1 MDFRI
6 LGPVEVWEAGARLDP
21 PPPKSRQIL
30 AMLLLDAGRI
40 TPAERLIDAVWGDE
54 PPPNVRKALQ
64 VHISH
69 LRQLLPSV
77 SLRYSPPGYLLE
89 VRPEQVDLHVFRS
102 RVAAAMQEPDPAQAG
117 QLLRKALGLWRGRAL
132 ADVGS
137 DWMRERFFP
146 GLEEERLAAIE
157 ARVDAD
163 LTLGRHAE
171 LATELPALVADN
183 PLRERLRGQ
192 LMTALYRCS
201 RRAEALRVFQEARRA
216 VTEEL
221 GIEPGPDLQRLHL
234 DILEGRPG
242 AGGYRD
248 YGGEAHHG
256 NDRST
261 RNYLP
266 RDVHDFTGREREL
279 RRLTESTQD
288 GSGALRVW
296 WLDGPTGV
304 GKTALAI
311 RAAHRLSERYP
322 DGQLFVEL
330 HGQSAD
336 HSPAAPEVVLD
347 TLLRALRV
355 PSERIPEG
363 LRERAALWRAE
374 LAGRRVLVVLD
385 DAAGETQ
392 VRPLLPGGAGCLVI
406 VTSGQRLTGLE
417 GATRVSLDVL
427 PPEDARTLF
436 ARILGDGRA
445 HAEPDA
451 VTEVVELCG
460 YLPLAIRITGAKL
473 AARSHWPVS
482 RLLRRLRDE
491 RQRLDE
497 LSVGDLA
504 VRTGLAVTYLGLDE
518 RSRAAYRLLG
528 ALGYSNLPGW
538 LVSPL
543 LDVGEDDAED
553 IFERLVDAQLVEVIS
568 EPAEPLRYRV
578 HDLVRIHA
586 RERAELED
594 DEHVRR
600 NGVRRAVAALLS
612 TVDSMVENLPPAVPR
627 LCQTDLNSV
636 PSKRSRTADTDIWFE
651 QEEAALITAVERAA
665 ELDLAELAAGLAE
678 ALVFSWFAVRN
689 RYDGWERT
697 HRAALA
703 ALRRA
708 GLRHGEAAL
717 ECSLGQMYYKRD
729 NFETARE
736 HFRTALSLFAEV
748 GDSRGEAVAL
758 NGIGMVSREFA
769 DHSEALPALNRARRL
784 LADHGDEEGV
794 AHALYGIG
802 YSYRELGEDTAALRT
817 LEQAAQMYRFVG
829 NDRGEA
835 LALRGIG
842 LVHRA
847 SGDWASAEEYC
858 SRSHE
863 IVLAVD
869 DALLV
874 CYTAQALAKVRI
886 RQGRPEEAEP
896 MLLDCLS
903 GCRDLHDN
911 FGVAL
916 VRRTLGECYIEMA
929 EPGRALSYLE
939 QALAG
944 WEDIRLPVWR
954 ARTLRDLGAAHA
966 VSGDHE
972 RARRAWDAAATV
984 FCRLGTREAAEVD
997 DWPVRWAYPR

>member
-6 LGPVEVWEAGARLDP
+6 LGPVEVWEAGSRLDP

-54 PPPNVRKALQ
+54 PPPHVRKALQ

-69 LRQLLPSV
+69 LRQLLPSI
-77 SLRYSPPGYLLE
+77 SLRYSPPGYLLA
-89 VRPEQVDLHVFRS
+89 VRPEQVDLHVFRA
-102 RVAAAMQEPDPAQAG
+102 RVAEAMQEPDPGRASE
-117 QLLRKALGLWRGRAL
+117 LLRDALALWRGRAL

-157 ARVDAD
+157 ARIDAD

-171 LATELPALVADN
+171 LATELPMLVADN

-192 LMTALYRCS
+192 LMTALYRCG

-242 AGGYRD
+242 ATGFS
-248 YGGEAHHG
+248 GEAAG
-256 NDRST
+256 GRDQAS

-266 RDVHDFTGREREL
+266 RDVHDFTGREHEL
-279 RRLTESTQD
+279 RRLTESDVDTAAT
-288 GSGALRVW
+288 SRALRVW

-311 RAAHRLSERYP
+311 RAAHRLADRYP

-336 HSPAAPEVVLD
+336 HSPAAPEAALD
-347 TLLRALRV
+347 ALLRALRV

-385 DAAGETQ
+385 DAAGEAQ
-392 VRPLLPGGAGCLVI
+392 VRPLLPGDAGCLVI
-406 VTSGQRLTGLE
+406 VTSGQRLSGIE
-417 GATRVSLDVL
+417 GATRVPLDVL

-436 ARILGDGRA
+436 SRILGDDRA
-445 HAEPDA
+445 KAEPDA

-460 YLPLAIRITGAKL
+460 YLPLAIRITGGKL
-473 AARSHWPVS
+473 AARPHWPVS

-518 RSRAAYRLLG
+518 QSRRAYRLLG
-528 ALGYSNLPGW
+528 ALGYANLPGW
-538 LVSPL
+538 LASPL
-543 LDVGEDDAED
+543 LDLPEEEAED
-553 IFERLVDAQLVEVIS
+553 VFEQLVDAQLVEVIS
-568 EPAEPLRYRV
+568 KPSEPPRYRV

-594 DEHVRR
+594 TEEVR
-600 NGVRRAVAALLS
+600 GDAVHRAVCALLS
-612 TVDSMVENLPPAVPR
+612 TVESLVENLPPAVPR
-627 LCQTDLNSV
+627 LCQTELSSL
-636 PSKRSRTADTDIWFE
+636 PSKRNRTPETDSWFQ
-651 QEEAALITAVERAA
+651 QEETALITAVERAA
-665 ELDLAELAAGLAE
+665 ELGLAESAAGLAE
-678 ALVFSWFAVRN
+678 ALVHAWFAVRN

-697 HRAALA
+697 HVAALTA
-703 ALRRA
+703 VRGA
-708 GLRHGEAAL
+708 GLRHAEAAL

-736 HFRTALSLFAEV
+736 HFRTALTLFTEA
-748 GDSRGEAVAL
+748 GDARGEAVAL
-758 NGIGMVSREFA
+758 NGIGMVYREFGE
-769 DHSEALPALNRARRL
+769 HSAALPALNRARRM
-784 LADHGDEEGV
+784 LADQGDEEGV

-802 YSYRELGEDTAALRT
+802 YSYRELGEDQAALRA
-817 LEQAAQMYRFVG
+817 LDQAAEMYRVVG
-829 NDRGEA
+829 NERGEA

-847 SGDWASAEEYC
+847 ADDLAAAEEYC
-858 SRSHE
+858 ECSHR
-863 IVLAVD
+863 IVVSVD
-869 DALLV
+869 DDLLV
-874 CYTAQALAKVRI
+874 RYTAQALAKVRI
-886 RQGRPEEAEP
+886 RRGKADEAEP
-896 MLLDCLS
+896 MLLECLR
-903 GCRDLHDN
+903 GCRELHDT

-916 VRRTLGECYIEMA
+916 ARRTLGECYIAMG
-929 EPGRALSYLE
+929 EPERALAYLG
-939 QALAG
+939 QALTDWDA
-944 WEDIRLPVWR
+944 IRLPVWR
-954 ARTLRDLGAAHA
+954 ARTLRDVGAAHA
-966 VSGDHE
+966 LTGDADSVE
-972 RARRAWDAAATV
+972 RAWSEAAGE
-984 FCRLGTREAAEVD
+984 FRRLGTREAAEVAS
-997 DWPVRWAYPR
+997 WPLRWPRRR

>member
-6 LGPVEVWEAGARLDP
+6 LGPVEVWEAGSRLDP

-30 AMLLLDAGRI
+30 AMLLLEAGRI

-54 PPPNVRKALQ
+54 PPPHVRKALQ

-77 SLRYSPPGYLLE
+77 SLRYSPPGYLLA

-102 RVAAAMQEPDPAQAG
+102 RVAAAMQEPDPGRASA
-117 QLLRKALGLWRGRAL
+117 LLRDALALWRGRAL

-157 ARVDAD
+157 ARIDAD

-171 LATELPALVADN
+171 LATELPTLVADN

-192 LMTALYRCS
+192 LMTALYRCG
-201 RRAEALRVFQEARRA
+201 RRAEALRVFQDARRA

-242 AGGYRD
+242 AAGFSGETAAGRD
-248 YGGEAHHG
+248 QA
-256 NDRST
+256 T

-266 RDVHDFTGREREL
+266 RDVHDFTGREHEL
-279 RRLTESTQD
+279 RRLTESTVD
-288 GSGALRVW
+288 TSSALRVW

-311 RAAHRLSERYP
+311 RAAHRLSDRYP

-336 HSPAAPEVVLD
+336 HSPAAPEAALD
-347 TLLRALRV
+347 ALLRALRV

-385 DAAGETQ
+385 DAAGEAQ

-406 VTSGQRLTGLE
+406 VTSGQRLSGIE
-417 GATRVSLDVL
+417 GATRVPLDVL

-436 ARILGDGRA
+436 SRILGDDRA
-445 HAEPDA
+445 QAEPDA

-518 RSRAAYRLLG
+518 QSRRAYRLLG
-528 ALGYSNLPGW
+528 ALGYANLPGW
-538 LVSPL
+538 LASPL
-543 LDVGEDDAED
+543 LDLPEDDAED
-553 IFERLVDAQLVEVIS
+553 VFERLVDAQLVEVIS
-568 EPAEPLRYRV
+568 KPVEPLRYRV

-594 DEHVRR
+594 SEQVRR
-600 NGVRRAVAALLS
+600 DAVHRAVSALLS
-612 TVDSMVENLPPAVPR
+612 TVESLVENLPPAVPR
-627 LCQTDLNSV
+627 LCQTELNSL
-636 PSKRSRTADTDIWFE
+636 PSKRNRTPETDSWFE

-665 ELDLAELAAGLAE
+665 ELDLAESAAGLAE
-678 ALVFSWFAVRN
+678 ALVFAWFAVHN

-697 HRAALA
+697 HDAALA
-703 ALRRA
+703 ALRRT

-736 HFRTALSLFAEV
+736 HFRTALALFTED
-748 GDSRGEAVAL
+748 GDARGEAVAL
-758 NGIGMVSREFA
+758 NGIGMVNRELGE
-769 DHSEALPALNRARRL
+769 HSTALPALNRAYTL
-784 LADHGDEEGV
+784 LADQGDEEGV

-802 YSYRELGEDTAALRT
+802 YSYRELGEDQAALRT
-817 LEQAAQMYRFVG
+817 LNLAAEMYRFVG

-847 SGDWASAEEYC
+847 SDDLAAAEEYC
-858 SRSHE
+858 ERSHR
-863 IVLAVD
+863 IVVAVD

-874 CYTAQALAKVRI
+874 RYTAQALAKVRI
-886 RQGRPEEAEP
+886 RQGKADEAEP
-896 MLLDCLS
+896 MLLECLR
-903 GCRDLHDN
+903 GCRELHDA

-916 VRRTLGECYIEMA
+916 ARRTLGECYIAMD
-929 EPGRALSYLE
+929 EPERALAYLE
-939 QALAG
+939 QALTD
-944 WEDIRLPVWR
+944 WNTIRLPVWR
-954 ARTLRDLGAAHA
+954 ARTLRDVGAAHA
-966 VSGDHE
+966 ITGDADSSE
-972 RARRAWDAAATV
+972 RAWSAAAAE
-984 FCRLGTREAAEVD
+984 FRRLGTREAAEVTS
-997 DWPVRWAYPR
+997 WPQRWPCRR

>member
-54 PPPNVRKALQ
+54 PPPHVRKALQ

-77 SLRYSPPGYLLE
+77 SLRYSPPGYLLA
-89 VRPEQVDLHVFRS
+89 VRPDQVDLHVFRT
-102 RVAAAMQEPDPAQAG
+102 RVAAAMQESDPGRASE
-117 QLLRKALGLWRGRAL
+117 LLRGALALWRGRAL

-146 GLEEERLAAIE
+146 GLEEERLAAVE
-157 ARVDAD
+157 ARIDAD

-171 LATELPALVADN
+171 LATELPTLVADN

-192 LMTALYRCS
+192 LMKALYRCG

-242 AGGYRD
+242 AAGFS
-248 YGGEAHHG
+248 GEAASAR
-256 NDRST
+256 DQAT

-279 RRLTESTQD
+279 RRLTVSTVD
-288 GSGALRVW
+288 TALRVW

-311 RAAHRLSERYP
+311 RAAHRLADRYP

-336 HSPAAPEVVLD
+336 HSPAAPEAALD
-347 TLLRALRV
+347 ALLRALRV
-355 PSERIPEG
+355 PSERIPDG

-385 DAAGETQ
+385 DAAGEAQ

-406 VTSGQRLTGLE
+406 VTSGQRLSGIE
-417 GATRVSLDVL
+417 GATRVPLDVL
-427 PPEDARTLF
+427 PPEDARVLF
-436 ARILGDGRA
+436 ARVLGDDRA
-445 HAEPDA
+445 KAEPDA

-473 AARSHWPVS
+473 AARPHWPVS

-504 VRTGLAVTYLGLDE
+504 VRTGLAVTYFGLDE
-518 RSRAAYRLLG
+518 RSRRAYRLLG
-528 ALGYSNLPGW
+528 ALGYANLPGW
-538 LVSPL
+538 LAAPL
-543 LDVGEDDAED
+543 LDVCEDEAED
-553 IFERLVDAQLVEVIS
+553 VFEQLVDAQLVDVIS
-568 EPAEPLRYRV
+568 KPSEPPRYRV

-594 DEHVRR
+594 DKEVRR
-600 NGVRRAVAALLS
+600 EAVHRAVSALLS
-612 TVDSMVENLPPAVPR
+612 TVESLVENLPPAVPR
-627 LCQTDLNSV
+627 LCQTELNSL
-636 PSKRSRTADTDIWFE
+636 PSKRNRTPETDSWFE

-665 ELDLAELAAGLAE
+665 ELDLAEPAAGLAE
-678 ALVFSWFAVRN
+678 ALVFAWFAVRN

-697 HRAALA
+697 HNAALA

-717 ECSLGQMYYKRD
+717 ECSLGQMFYKRD

-736 HFRTALSLFAEV
+736 HFRTALTLFTEA
-748 GDSRGEAVAL
+748 GDARGEAVAL
-758 NGIGMVSREFA
+758 NGIGMVNREFA
-769 DHSEALPALNRARRL
+769 EHSAALPALNRARRL
-784 LADHGDEEGV
+784 LADQGDEEGV

-802 YSYRELGEDTAALRT
+802 YSYRELGEDSAALRT
-817 LEQAAQMYRFVG
+817 LNQAAEMYRFVG
-829 NDRGEA
+829 NERGEA

-847 SGDWASAEEYC
+847 ADDLAAAEEYC
-858 SRSHE
+858 ARSHD
-863 IVLAVD
+863 IVTAVD

-874 CYTAQALAKVRI
+874 QYTAQALAKVRI
-886 RQGRPEEAEP
+886 RRGGAAEVEP
-896 MLLDCLS
+896 MLLECLH
-903 GCRDLHDN
+903 GCRELHDT

-916 VRRTLGECYIEMA
+916 ARRTLGECYIAMG
-929 EPGRALSYLE
+929 EPERALDYLG
-939 QALAG
+939 QALVDWG
-944 WEDIRLPVWR
+944 EIRLPVWR
-954 ARTLRDLGAAHA
+954 ARTLRDVGAAHA
-966 VSGDHE
+966 ISGDVASTE
-972 RARRAWDAAATV
+972 RAWAEAAV
-984 FCRLGTREAAEVD
+984 EFRRLGTREAGEVSTWAER
-997 DWPVRWAYPR
+997 WPHIR

>member
-54 PPPNVRKALQ
+54 PPPHVRKALQ

-77 SLRYSPPGYLLE
+77 SLRYSPPGYLLA
-89 VRPEQVDLHVFRS
+89 VRPDQVDLHVFRA
-102 RVAAAMQEPDPAQAG
+102 RVTAAMQETDPGRASE
-117 QLLRKALGLWRGRAL
+117 LLRDALALWRGRAL

-146 GLEEERLAAIE
+146 GLEEERLAAVE
-157 ARVDAD
+157 ARIDAD

-171 LATELPALVADN
+171 LATELPTLVADN

-192 LMTALYRCS
+192 LMTALYRCG

-234 DILEGRPG
+234 DILEGRPDAPG
-242 AGGYRD
+242 FS
-248 YGGEAHHG
+248 GEATSA
-256 NDRST
+256 REQAT

-266 RDVHDFTGREREL
+266 RDVHDFTGREQEL
-279 RRLTESTQD
+279 RKLVMSTVD
-288 GSGALRVW
+288 SPSALRVW

-311 RAAHRLSERYP
+311 RAAHRLADRYP

-336 HSPAAPEVVLD
+336 HSPAAPEVALD
-347 TLLRALRV
+347 ALLRALRV
-355 PSERIPEG
+355 PSERIPDG

-385 DAAGETQ
+385 DAADEAQ
-392 VRPLLPGGAGCLVI
+392 VRPLLPGGAGCSVI
-406 VTSGQRLTGLE
+406 VTSGQRLSGIE
-417 GATRVSLDVL
+417 GATRVPLDVL

-436 ARILGDGRA
+436 ARILGDDRA
-445 HAEPDA
+445 KAEPAA

-473 AARSHWPVS
+473 AARPHWPVS

-504 VRTGLAVTYLGLDE
+504 VRTGLAVTYFGLDE
-518 RSRAAYRLLG
+518 RSRRAYRLLG
-528 ALGYSNLPGW
+528 ALGYANLPGW
-538 LVSPL
+538 LAAPL
-543 LDVGEDDAED
+543 LDVCEDEAENV
-553 IFERLVDAQLVEVIS
+553 FEQLVDAQLVDVIS
-568 EPAEPLRYRV
+568 KPSEPPRYRV

-594 DEHVRR
+594 DEEVRR
-600 NGVRRAVAALLS
+600 EAVHRAVSALLS
-612 TVDSMVENLPPAVPR
+612 TVESLVENLPPAVPR
-627 LCQTDLNSV
+627 LCQTELNSA
-636 PSKRSRTADTDIWFE
+636 PSKRNRTPETDTWFE

-665 ELDLAELAAGLAE
+665 ELDLAESAAGLAE
-678 ALVFSWFAVRN
+678 ALVFAWFAVRN

-697 HRAALA
+697 HNAALA

-736 HFRTALSLFAEV
+736 HFRTALTLFTEA
-748 GDSRGEAVAL
+748 GDARGEAVAL
-758 NGIGMVSREFA
+758 NGIGMVNREFA
-769 DHSEALPALNRARRL
+769 EHSAALPALNRARRL
-784 LADHGDEEGV
+784 LADQGDEEGV

-802 YSYRELGEDTAALRT
+802 YSYRELGEDSAALRT
-817 LEQAAQMYRFVG
+817 LNQAAEMYRFVG
-829 NDRGEA
+829 NERGEA

-847 SGDWASAEEYC
+847 ADDLAAAEEYC
-858 SRSHE
+858 ARSHD
-863 IVLAVD
+863 IVTAVD

-874 CYTAQALAKVRI
+874 RYTAQALAKVRI
-886 RQGRPEEAEP
+886 RRGGAAEAEP
-896 MLLDCLS
+896 MLLECLH
-903 GCRDLHDN
+903 GCRELHDT

-916 VRRTLGECYIEMA
+916 ARRTLGECYIAMG
-929 EPGRALSYLE
+929 EPERALDYLG
-939 QALAG
+939 QALVDWDA
-944 WEDIRLPVWR
+944 IRLPVWR

-966 VSGDHE
+966 ISGDVASTE
-972 RARRAWDAAATV
+972 RAWAEAAEE
-984 FCRLGTREAAEVD
+984 FRRLGTREASEVSTWAER
-997 DWPVRWAYPR
+997 WPRVR